1 MRINVNLDT
10 RNNNGADGGLSSNQL
25 GVVFGACEN
34 DDWRP
39 DSSLSDVKHTLQ
51 SLLAPLVDGTR
62 HDESSGYSHLLL
74 DLRDAHSY
82 ESLRGSVDE
91 LAKTDVS
98 FSELSAL
105 GYQLKTIGDAMEEIA
120 SRVDSNRRM
129 AEAEAAADAKAEEAE
144 IAAAARRAEFQAAM
158 IKRGVAKT
166 RTSTAGKNKDEGL
179 GVGSGDMLRV
189 ARPYRSTRFGP
200 MDKWDRANSVGET
213 KNPFPWLKLR
223 WVGGKYDKVQLVI
236 DPEVVYGVDNK
247 EREER
252 ITPDV
257 RCSRHLLPFVT
268 KWGRSEVG
276 NSHGDDDFLRVLN
289 QVNVTEGGE
298 ARKLLAYYEDLF
310 PVDRWTHATTRSEV
324 VASCADSLYWTKNE
338 ETGCYESNFELETKT
353 VTSAQST
360 KTKWPIGSVYVGNFR
375 SDVNHFPLV
384 FATPTEA
391 VNEEGRQ
398 AS

>member
-39 DSSLSDVKHTLQ
+39 DSSMSNVKHILQ

-62 HDESSGYSHLLL
+62 HDESTGYSHLLL

-82 ESLRGSVDE
+82 ESLRDSVDE
-91 LAKTDVS
+91 LAKTDAC
-98 FSELSAL
+98 FNELSAL
-105 GYQLKTIGDAMEEIA
+105 GYQLKTIGEAMEQISSKVSE
-120 SRVDSNRRM
+120 SRRR
-129 AEAEAAADAKAEEAE
+129 AEADAKRKAADEAEE

-179 GVGSGDMLRV
+179 VVGSGDMLRV
-189 ARPYRSTRFGP
+189 ARPYNSTKFGIMDRS
-200 MDKWDRANSVGET
+200 DHKNSVGET

-236 DPEVVYGVDNK
+236 DPEVVYGVENN
-247 EREER
+247 ERENRVTNEER
-252 ITPDV
+252 
-257 RCSRHLLPFVT
+257 CAKNLLPFVT
-268 KWGRSEVG
+268 KWGQSEVG
-276 NSHGDDDFLRVLN
+276 NKYGDDDFLRVLN

-298 ARKLLAYYEDLF
+298 ADKLLAYYEDLF
-310 PVDRWTHATTRSEV
+310 PVAQWTRSTTRSEV

-338 ETGCYESNFELETKT
+338 ETGCYESTFELETKT
-353 VTSAQST
+353 VTPAQS
-360 KTKWPIGSVYVGNFR
+360 KSSGWPVGSVYVGNFR
-375 SDVNHFPLV
+375 TLKHHFPMV
-384 FATPTEA
+384 FAAPTEA
-391 VNEEGRQ
+391 VNEEGRR